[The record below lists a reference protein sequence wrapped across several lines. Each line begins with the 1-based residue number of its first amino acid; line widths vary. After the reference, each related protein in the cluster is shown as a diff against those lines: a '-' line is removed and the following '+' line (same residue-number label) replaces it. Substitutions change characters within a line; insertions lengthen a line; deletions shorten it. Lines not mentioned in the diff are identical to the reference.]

1 MMQAGKLRDIIEIYR
16 SEVITSENGD
26 VRKEYT
32 PLQCTRAEVTSQ
44 NARRAMAHGEELY
57 PTTKVFRLRMPP
69 ELHGGDRIKYR
80 GEFYEC
86 LPPSISPY
94 GGEQTVTATLVNE

>member
-1 MMQAGKLRDIIEIYR
+1 MQAGRLREIVEIYR
-16 SEVITSENGD
+16 SEVVATESGD
-26 VRKEYT
+26 VREEYT
-32 PLQCTRAEVTSQ
+32 LLQRARAEVTSQ

-69 ELHGGDRIKYR
+69 ELRGGDRLKYR
-80 GEFYEC
+80 GELYEC

-94 GGEQTVTATLVNE
+94 GGEQTVTATLVNL